1 MNVRCSADTHIGR
14 KREVNQDS
22 YGIGDLSLSKQRGYL
37 LVVCDGMGG
46 HTAGEVASRLGVE
59 TILAHYYTT
68 EGGTPQASLE
78 HAFYEANR
86 RIYDQSQGQGQGNM
100 GTTGVAVLLLRN
112 TLYIANVGDSRA
124 YLVRDDQIEQISRD
138 HSLVAEQVAA
148 GIITTEQARHS
159 HYRNMITRALGYRSE
174 VQVDVFAIPAQPGDM
189 VVLSSDGLHSLVE
202 DDEIEQI
209 VKTMPPENAVQHLIN
224 TANDRGGTDNIT
236 VALALV
242 DELDDLGETPPPDGN
257 DDETTTVKRVL
268 PESPDKP
275 KETTPLDDID
285 DMPDSTTAAS
295 TPPGATNTTLK
306 MPVQPE
312 VEASPPLNRQLNH
325 TISNPSPPP
334 AAPSQQQAFASF
346 PLNIGLL
353 GGAVVVLILGVLG
366 FVVLKDME
374 DTRDASLILAT
385 QTSSPP
391 AAGGTAPFPLSTMV
405 VSTTTTTTATTTA
418 STPHTATAT
427 TVETVQ
433 VIPSESMPTTS
444 PEP

>member
-325 TISNPSPPP
+325 TISSPSPPP

-374 DTRDASLILAT
+374 DTGDASLILAT

>member
-242 DELDDLGETPPPDGN
+242 DKLDDPGETPPPD
-257 DDETTTVKRVL
+257 DDKTTTVKRVSPKL
-268 PESPDKP
+268 PDKP
-275 KETTPLDDID
+275 KETAPLDDIID
-285 DMPDSTTAAS
+285 DMPDSSTAAS
-295 TPPGATNTTLK
+295 IPPGATNTTLK

-312 VEASPPLNRQLNH
+312 AVSAPNNRQLNH
-325 TISNPSPPP
+325 TISSPSPPP

-374 DTRDASLILAT
+374 DTGDASLILAT

-433 VIPSESMPTTS
+433 VIPSESVPTTS